1 MLPSRLVLEKFDVWF
16 DSYMRPR
23 NLPDG
28 DHDKVIWMWSRD
40 LLTRQREN
48 RISRCGGDVPQQH
61 FRVLY
66 LGLTGDV
73 EEACFWNVVD
83 TYHWDVLVMYH
94 WDVVGCFIWDL
105 FETSWRRTDG
115 TSFLR
120 PFEKSLRHSN
130 KTPWRRT
137 SETSWRRSIKTSMVV
152 SFGTYQRRSWE
163 VQSDVVTTS
172 ARRLNAGWVCLSVIR
187 HVIIQSLTKYVGS
200 KLNRADMESLIH
212 GFVHFFYALLPYF

>member
-23 NLPDG
+23 NLPDR

-48 RISRCGGDVPQQH
+48 VIPRCGGDVPQQH

-115 TSFLR
+115 TSLLR
-120 PFEKSLRHSN
+120 PFETSLRRSN
-130 KTPWRRT
+130 KT
-137 SETSWRRSIKTSMVV
+137 SWGRSIGTSLDV
-152 SFGTYQRRSWE
+152 SFGTYLRRRWDVQR
-163 VQSDVVTTS
+163 DVVATLP
-172 ARRLNAGWVCLSVIR
+172 RRLNAGWVVYAVI
-187 HVIIQSLTKYVGS
+187 
-200 KLNRADMESLIH
+200 
-212 GFVHFFYALLPYF
+212 HFTSQT